1 MRRVMQPSA
10 SRGGGDGDGDAIGGG
25 AGAGEGSSGKAEA
38 VPKKPKLNTI
48 CYAMAAFVRASVR
61 SQNHSAPQPNQEAG
75 QIIIKTVHC
84 QLFSCRASHLS
95 SARPMAHKQKPQLE
109 S

>member
-1 MRRVMQPSA
+1 MRRVMLPSA
-10 SRGGGDGDGDAIGGG
+10 SRGGGDGDAIGGG
-25 AGAGEGSSGKAEA
+25 VGEGRRSKAEA
-38 VPKKPKLNTI
+38 VPKKPKLKQ
-48 CYAMAAFVRASVR
+48 FVMQCQRLSGLRFAVKIT
-61 SQNHSAPQPNQEAG
+61 QPNQEAG

-95 SARPMAHKQKPQLE
+95 FARPMAHKQKPQLE